1 MECDNI
7 VSAQWIETKK
17 NGYGQQCYELYFN
30 EFYADMM
37 LAGIVQDHKDDSI
50 YIYVSPELNVEY
62 ETLEAI
68 SIEHAQQQIESMLIE
83 HWENKIETLETT
95 IKNFRQRD
103 KW

>member
-1 MECDNI
+1 M
-7 VSAQWIETKK
+7 SAQWIETKK

-30 EFYADMM
+30 EFYDDMM
-37 LAGIVQDHKDDSI
+37 LAGIVQDHEDDST

-68 SIEHAQQQIESMLIE
+68 SIERAQQQIESMLIE
-83 HWENKIETLETT
+83 HWENEIETLETT

>member
-17 NGYGQQCYELYFN
+17 NGHGKQCYELYFN
-30 EFYADMM
+30 EFYDDMM
-37 LAGIVQDHKDDSI
+37 LAGIVQDHEDDST
-50 YIYVSPELNVEY
+50 YIYVSPELNVEF

-68 SIEHAQQQIESMLIE
+68 SIEHAQQQIENMLIE
-83 HWENKIETLETT
+83 HWENEIAMLETK
-95 IKNFRQRD
+95 IKNFRKED

>member
-30 EFYADMM
+30 EFYDDMM
-37 LAGIVQDHKDDSI
+37 LAGIVQDHEDDST

-68 SIEHAQQQIESMLIE
+68 SIERAQQQIESMLIE
-83 HWENKIETLETT
+83 HWENEIETLETT

>member
-1 MECDNI
+1 
-7 VSAQWIETKK
+7 
-17 NGYGQQCYELYFN
+17 
-30 EFYADMM
+30 MM

>member
-1 MECDNI
+1 M
-7 VSAQWIETKK
+7 SAQWIETKK
-17 NGYGQQCYELYFN
+17 NEYGKQCYELYFN

-37 LAGIVQDHKDDSI
+37 LVGIVQDHKDDSI